1 MWEFPWTTSK
11 SIAGM
16 RAWEEIIKRE
26 RGDKKVEFI
35 VPMSWVVK
43 LDVFSDFQLQ
53 DPFAISIDGT
63 GERAHLYFVESIQY
77 DFGKGQLKITAVDLG
92 WLQRVQFLL
101 GDEDTDPDNWE
112 DASPEDKTKAYLPD
126 EDTERIKDGERGK
139 RVTRRDR
146 RPRQRRVPRGG

>member
-26 RGDKKVEFI
+26 GGDKKVEFI
-35 VPMSWVVK
+35 IPMYWVVK

-53 DPFAISIDGT
+53 DPYAIDIDGE
-63 GERAHLYFVESIQY
+63 GERAHLYFIESIAY
-77 DFGKGQLKITAVDLG
+77 DFGKEQLKITAVDLG

-112 DASPEDKTKAYLPD
+112 DATKEERTKAYLPD
-126 EDTERIKDGERGK
+126 ERTGRFRDGERGK
-139 RVTRRDR
+139 RITRRER
-146 RPRQRRVPRGG
+146 LRPRRRGGG

>member
-26 RGDKKVEFI
+26 QGDKKVEFTI
-35 VPMSWVVK
+35 PMHWIIK
-43 LDVFSDFQLQ
+43 FDVFSDFQLQ
-53 DPFAISIDGT
+53 DPFAISVDGS
-63 GERAHLYFVESIQY
+63 GERAHLYFIESIQY
-77 DFGKGQLKITAVDLG
+77 DFGKEQLRITAVDLG

-112 DASPEDKTKAYLPD
+112 DASPEDKDKAYLPD
-126 EDTERIKDGERGK
+126 EYTGRFRDRERGK
-139 RVTRRDR
+139 RITRRER
-146 RPRQRRVPRGG
+146 RAPRRRGG